1 MTLQNRL
8 DHLDFAKGISIAL
21 VVVFHATMAL
31 DRQNMADAHYWL
43 LNNFMSPIRMPMFF
57 FISGF
62 LMKKSARSASADAFY
77 RKVAGLI
84 YLFVLWSVIH
94 LLWET
99 VLPLTS
105 APAPAPAAN
114 RWVEFLY
121 SPSSVLW
128 FIWALAIYFCI
139 ARAGETV
146 RKDAIFVVALML
158 SLVTYMGLIE
168 FANYAHNNVLK
179 FLPMFLFGAWYAKP
193 LINSDTLRHPAT
205 FPLSL
210 LAFGVAFAVIYK
222 GSFAPPVMG
231 TMTFLMAILGIVVG
245 LAMSIFLCSFDLIRR
260 VPVYLGRNTLG
271 IYVAHSPIVAVLA
284 ALLAKATQGGM
295 VISMLGVPLVTVA
308 AILLSLGLK
317 IVAERAGG
325 RWFYHFPLALTRNRA
340 LSAS

>member
-43 LNNFMSPIRMPMFF
+43 LNNFMSPIRMPVFF

-62 LMKKSARSASADAFY
+62 LMKKSARSASTDAFY

-99 VLPLTS
+99 VSPLTS
-105 APAPAPAAN
+105 APAAN

-146 RKDAIFVVALML
+146 RRDAIFVVALML

-210 LAFGVAFAVIYK
+210 LAFGVAFAIIYK
-222 GSFAPPVMG
+222 GSFTTPVMG

-325 RWFYHFPLALTRNRA
+325 RWFYHFPLALTKNRA

>member
-8 DHLDFAKGISIAL
+8 DYLDFAKGISIAL
-21 VVVFHATMAL
+21 VVVFHTTMAL

-62 LMKKSARSASADAFY
+62 LINRSAQSASSDAFY
-77 RKVAGLI
+77 RKVAGFI

-99 VLPLTS
+99 VSPLTL
-105 APAPAPAAN
+105 APAASE
-114 RWVEFLY
+114 WVVFLY

-139 ARAGETV
+139 ARAGKTV
-146 RKDAIFVVALML
+146 RRGTIFVVALML
-158 SLVTYMGLIE
+158 SVATYMGVIE
-168 FANYAHNNVLK
+168 FANYAHDNVLK

-210 LAFGVAFAVIYK
+210 VAFGVAFAVIYK
-222 GSFAPPVMG
+222 GNFAPPVVG
-231 TMTFLMAILGIVVG
+231 TMTFLMSILGIIVG
-245 LAMSIFLCSFDLIRR
+245 LAMSIFLCSFDLTRR

-271 IYVAHSPIVAVLA
+271 IYVAHSPILAVLT
-284 ALLAKATQGGM
+284 ALLAKATKGEM

-308 AILLSLGLK
+308 AILLSLGLR
-317 IVAERAGG
+317 IVAEGAGG
-325 RWFYHFPLALTRNRA
+325 WWLYHFPLAFSKNRA

>member
-43 LNNFMSPIRMPMFF
+43 LNNFMAPIRMPMFF

-62 LMKKSARSASADAFY
+62 LMKKLARSASTDAFY
-77 RKVAGLI
+77 RRVAGLI

-99 VLPLTS
+99 VSPLTS
-105 APAPAPAAN
+105 APAAS
-114 RWVEFLY
+114 RWVVFLY

-146 RKDAIFVVALML
+146 RRDAIFVVALIL

-168 FANYAHNNVLK
+168 FANFAHNNVLK

-193 LINSDTLRHPAT
+193 LINSDTLRHPTT

-222 GSFAPPVMG
+222 GSFAPPVVG
-231 TMTFLMAILGIVVG
+231 TMTFLMAPLGIVVG
-245 LAMSIFLCSFDLIRR
+245 LAMSIFLCSFDLTRR

-284 ALLAKATQGGM
+284 ALLAKATQGEM
-295 VISMLGVPLVTVA
+295 VISMLGVPLVTVV

-325 RWFYHFPLALTRNRA
+325 WWLYHFPLALARNRA

>member
-1 MTLQNRL
+1 MPLQNRL

-21 VVVFHATMAL
+21 VVVFHTTMAL

-62 LMKKSARSASADAFY
+62 LMNKSAQSASSDAFY

-99 VLPLTS
+99 VSPITS
-105 APAPAPAAN
+105 APAASE
-114 RWVEFLY
+114 WVVFFY

-139 ARAGETV
+139 ARTGETV

-158 SLVTYMGLIE
+158 SIATQMGLIE
-168 FANYAHNNVLK
+168 FSNYAHDNVLK

-193 LINSDTLRHPAT
+193 LINSDILHHPAT
-205 FPLSL
+205 FPLFL
-210 LAFGVAFAVIYK
+210 LAFGVAFAVTYK
-222 GSFAPPVMG
+222 GNFAQPVVG
-231 TMTFLMAILGIVVG
+231 TMTFLMSVLGIIVG
-245 LAMSIFLCSFDLIRR
+245 LAMSIFLCSFDLTRR

-284 ALLAKATQGGM
+284 ALLAEATQEGR
-295 VISMLGVPLVTVA
+295 VTSILGVPLVTTA
-308 AILLSLGLK
+308 AILLSLALK
-317 IVAERAGG
+317 IFAERVGG
-325 RWFYHFPLALTRNRA
+325 WWLYRFPFALTKNRI
-340 LSAS
+340 LSTS

>member
-1 MTLQNRL
+1 MTLENRL
-8 DHLDFAKGISIAL
+8 DYLDFAKGISIAL
-21 VVVFHATMAL
+21 VVVFHTTMAM

-62 LMKKSARSASADAFY
+62 LMKKLARSASSDAFY

-99 VLPLTS
+99 VSPLTS
-105 APAPAPAAN
+105 VPAVSK
-114 RWVEFLY
+114 WVVFLY
-121 SPSSVLW
+121 KPSSVLW

-146 RKDAIFVVALML
+146 RRDAIFVVALML
-158 SLVTYMGLIE
+158 SLATYMGLIE
-168 FANYAHNNVLK
+168 FANYAHNNFLK

-193 LINSDTLRHPAT
+193 LINSDTLRSPAT

-210 LAFGVAFAVIYK
+210 LAFSMAFAVIYK
-222 GSFAPPVMG
+222 GSFAPPVVG
-231 TMTFLMAILGIVVG
+231 TMAFLMAFLGIIVG
-245 LAMSIFLCSFDLIRR
+245 LAMSIFLCSFDLTRR
-260 VPVYLGRNTLG
+260 VPVYLGRNTFG

-284 ALLAKATQGGM
+284 ALLANATQGEM
-295 VISMLGVPLVTVA
+295 AISMLGVPLITVA

-317 IVAERAGG
+317 IVVERVGG
-325 RWFYHFPLALTRNRA
+325 WWLYHFPLAFTRNRA